1 MIRAGTPGDVD
12 RLREIARAA
21 YAPYV
26 PLIGSEPPPLLQ
38 DFAEDVADGAVWV
51 IGDPVSGYVVARPQ
65 GRDWL
70 LENVAVA
77 PDAQGTGAGRALIAF
92 AEAEG
97 ARQGFER
104 VVLYTNAK
112 MEANLG
118 LYPAL
123 GYTKTDQRTEHGLD
137 RVFFEKALDRLDA
150 G

>member
-1 MIRAGTPGDVD
+1 MIRAGTLGDVD

-26 PLIGSEPPPLLQ
+26 PLIGFEPPPLLQ
-38 DFAEDVADGAVWV
+38 DFAEDVSVAAVWV
-51 IGDPVSGYVVARPQ
+51 AGDPVLGYVVARPK
-65 GRDWL
+65 GDDWL

-77 PDAQGTGAGRALIAF
+77 PEAQGTGTGKALIAF

-112 MEANLG
+112 MTANLG
-118 LYPAL
+118 MYPAL

-137 RVFFEKALDRLDA
+137 RVFFQKTLGGADA
-150 G
+150 